1 MRIALFVLV
10 LLLLQAFTF
19 GLGRSLQWLFA
30 PYIGARGR
38 RWLMGAAFF
47 ITNALIAGLLLQLGH
62 AVFRWMAFWMVLLL
76 FVMYAAL
83 ATFVLYLLLC
93 RFMAQKPMSRS
104 LRLFAPLFVVGLLG
118 VAVYNAYTPVVHHAD
133 ITINKPLEKPLRIG
147 MASDTHLGV
156 LFGARQLDKLADIM
170 NREKV
175 DIILLPG
182 DLMDDNVDAYR
193 AENMQPHLEKLR
205 APLGVYATLGNHDL
219 FGHEREIYEEL
230 TKAGIKVLANESTV
244 VDGRLLVV
252 GRNDDLDRA
261 RPSTETLL
269 SNQNTALP
277 VLLMD
282 HRPTDIEVHSKLPID
297 VQVSG
302 HVHNGQVAPANLIV
316 RFLNRLHYG
325 YERIGNGHFF
335 VTSGYGFWGV
345 PLRLGSQSEVWIIH
359 VKGSQTHQH

>member
-1 MRIALFVLV
+1 MMRIILFILV
-10 LLLLQAFTF
+10 LLLLQLFTF

-30 PYIGARGR
+30 PYVGKRGR
-38 RWLMGAAFF
+38 RRLMGAAFF

-62 AVFRWMAFWMVLLL
+62 ALFRWMAFWMVLLL

-83 ATFVLYLLLC
+83 ATFVLYLLLR
-93 RFMAQKPMSRS
+93 RFMEQKPMSRS
-104 LRLFAPLFVVGLLG
+104 LRLFAPLFVVGLL
-118 VAVYNAYTPVVHHAD
+118 AFAAYNAYTPVVRYAD
-133 ITINKPLEKPLRIG
+133 ITIDKPLSKPLCIG
-147 MASDTHLGV
+147 MAADTHLGV
-156 LFGARQLDKLADIM
+156 LFGAKQIDKLVAVM
-170 NREKV
+170 NREQV
-175 DIILLPG
+175 DMILLPG

-193 AENMQPHLEKLR
+193 AENMRPHLEKLR

-230 TKAGIKVLANESTV
+230 TQAGIRVLANESTV

-252 GRNDDLDRA
+252 GRNDDLDST

-269 SNQNTALP
+269 SSQNTALP

-282 HRPTDIEVHSKLPID
+282 HRPTDIEAHSKLPVDI
-297 VQVSG
+297 QVSG
-302 HVHNGQVAPANLIV
+302 HVHNGQIAPANLIV

-325 YERIGNGHFF
+325 YEHIGNGHFF

-345 PLRLGSQSEVWIIH
+345 PLRLGSQSEVWVIN
-359 VKGSQTHQH
+359 VKGKGG

>member
-1 MRIALFVLV
+1 MMRIILFILV
-10 LLLLQAFTF
+10 LLLLQLFTF

-30 PYIGARGR
+30 PYVGKRGR
-38 RWLMGAAFF
+38 RRLMGAAFF

-62 AVFRWMAFWMVLLL
+62 ALFRWMAFWMVLLL

-83 ATFVLYLLLC
+83 ATFVLYLLLR
-93 RFMAQKPMSRS
+93 RFMEQKPMSRS
-104 LRLFAPLFVVGLLG
+104 LRLFAPLFVAGLL
-118 VAVYNAYTPVVHHAD
+118 AFAAYNAYTPVVRYAD
-133 ITINKPLEKPLRIG
+133 ITIDKPLSKPLRIG
-147 MASDTHLGV
+147 MAADTHLGV
-156 LFGARQLDKLADIM
+156 LFGAKQIDKLVAVM
-170 NREKV
+170 NREQV
-175 DIILLPG
+175 DMILLPG

-230 TKAGIKVLANESTV
+230 TRAGIRVLANESTV

-252 GRNDDLDRA
+252 GRNDDLDRT

-282 HRPTDIEVHSKLPID
+282 HRPTDIEAHSKLPVDI
-297 VQVSG
+297 QVSG
-302 HVHNGQVAPANLIV
+302 HVHNGQIAPANLIV

-325 YERIGNGHFF
+325 YEHIGNGHFF

-345 PLRLGSQSEVWIIH
+345 PLRLGSQSEVWVIN
-359 VKGSQTHQH
+359 VKGKGG

>member
-1 MRIALFVLV
+1 MMRIVLFILV
-10 LLLLQAFTF
+10 LLLLQLFTF

-30 PYIGARGR
+30 PYVGKRGR
-38 RWLMGAAFF
+38 RRLMGAAFF

-62 AVFRWMAFWMVLLL
+62 ALFRWMAFWMVLLL

-83 ATFVLYLLLC
+83 ATFVLYLLLR
-93 RFMAQKPMSRS
+93 RFMEQKPMSRS
-104 LRLFAPLFVVGLLG
+104 LRLFAPLFVAGLL
-118 VAVYNAYTPVVHHAD
+118 AFAAYNAYTPVVRYAD
-133 ITINKPLEKPLRIG
+133 ITIDKPLSKPLRIG
-147 MASDTHLGV
+147 MAADTHLGV
-156 LFGARQLDKLADIM
+156 LFGAKQIDKLVAVM
-170 NREKV
+170 NREQV
-175 DIILLPG
+175 DMILLPG

-193 AENMQPHLEKLR
+193 AENMRPHLEKLR

-230 TKAGIKVLANESTV
+230 TRAGIRVLANESTV

-252 GRNDDLDRA
+252 GRNDDLDST

-282 HRPTDIEVHSKLPID
+282 HRPTDIEAHSKLPVDI
-297 VQVSG
+297 QVSG
-302 HVHNGQVAPANLIV
+302 HVHNGQIAPANLIV

-325 YERIGNGHFF
+325 YEHIGNGHFF

-345 PLRLGSQSEVWIIH
+345 PLRLGSQSEVWVIN
-359 VKGSQTHQH
+359 VKGKG

>member
-1 MRIALFVLV
+1 MRIILFILV
-10 LLLLQAFTF
+10 LLLLQLFTF

-30 PYIGARGR
+30 PYVGKRGR
-38 RWLMGAAFF
+38 RRLMAAAFF

-62 AVFRWMAFWMVLLL
+62 ALFRWMAFWMVLLL

-83 ATFVLYLLLC
+83 ATFVLYLLLR
-93 RFMAQKPMSRS
+93 RFMEQKPMSRS
-104 LRLFAPLFVVGLLG
+104 LRLFAPLFVAGLL
-118 VAVYNAYTPVVHHAD
+118 AFAAYNAYTPVVRYAD
-133 ITINKPLEKPLRIG
+133 ITIDKPLSKPLRIG
-147 MASDTHLGV
+147 MAADTHLGA
-156 LFGARQLDKLADIM
+156 LFGAKQIDKLVAVM
-170 NREKV
+170 NREQV
-175 DIILLPG
+175 DMILLPG

-193 AENMQPHLEKLR
+193 AENMRPHLEKLR

-230 TKAGIKVLANESTV
+230 TQAGIRVLANESTV
-244 VDGRLLVV
+244 VDSRLLVV
-252 GRNDDLDRA
+252 GRNDDLDST

-282 HRPTDIEVHSKLPID
+282 HRPTDIEAHSKLPVDI
-297 VQVSG
+297 QVSG
-302 HVHNGQVAPANLIV
+302 HVHNGQIAPANLIV

-325 YERIGNGHFF
+325 YEHIGNGHFF

-345 PLRLGSQSEVWIIH
+345 PLRLGSRSEVWVIN
-359 VKGSQTHQH
+359 VKGKG

>member
-1 MRIALFVLV
+1 MMRIILFILV
-10 LLLLQAFTF
+10 LLLLQLFTF

-30 PYIGARGR
+30 PYVGKRGR
-38 RWLMGAAFF
+38 RRLMGAAFF

-62 AVFRWMAFWMVLLL
+62 ALFRWMAFWMVLLL

-83 ATFVLYLLLC
+83 VTFILYLLLR
-93 RFMAQKPMSRS
+93 RFMEQKPMSRS
-104 LRLFAPLFVVGLLG
+104 LRLFAPLFVAGLL
-118 VAVYNAYTPVVHHAD
+118 AFAAYNAYTPVVRYAD
-133 ITINKPLEKPLRIG
+133 ITIDKPLSKPLRIG
-147 MASDTHLGV
+147 MAADTHLGV
-156 LFGARQLDKLADIM
+156 LFGAKQIDKLVAVM
-170 NREKV
+170 NREQV
-175 DIILLPG
+175 DMILLPG

-193 AENMQPHLEKLR
+193 AENMRPHLEKLR

-219 FGHEREIYEEL
+219 FGHEREIYKEL
-230 TKAGIKVLANESTV
+230 TQAGIRVLANESTV

-252 GRNDDLDRA
+252 GRNDDLDRT

-282 HRPTDIEVHSKLPID
+282 HRPTDIEAHSKLPVDI
-297 VQVSG
+297 QVSG
-302 HVHNGQVAPANLIV
+302 HVHNGQIAPANLIV

-325 YERIGNGHFF
+325 YEHIGNGHFF

-345 PLRLGSQSEVWIIH
+345 PLRLGSQSEVWVIN
-359 VKGSQTHQH
+359 VKGKGS

>member
-1 MRIALFVLV
+1 MRIILFILV
-10 LLLLQAFTF
+10 LLLLQLFTF

-30 PYIGARGR
+30 PYVGKRGR
-38 RWLMGAAFF
+38 RRLMGAAFF

-62 AVFRWMAFWMVLLL
+62 ALFRWMAFWMVLLL

-83 ATFVLYLLLC
+83 ATFVLYLLLR
-93 RFMAQKPMSRS
+93 RFMEQKPMSRS
-104 LRLFAPLFVVGLLG
+104 LRLFAPLFVAGLL
-118 VAVYNAYTPVVHHAD
+118 AFAAYNAYTPVVRYAD
-133 ITINKPLEKPLRIG
+133 ITIDKPLSKPLRIG
-147 MASDTHLGV
+147 MAADTHLGV
-156 LFGARQLDKLADIM
+156 LFGAKQIDKLVAAM
-170 NREKV
+170 NREQV
-175 DIILLPG
+175 DMILLPG

-193 AENMQPHLEKLR
+193 AENMRPHLEKLR

-230 TKAGIKVLANESTV
+230 TQAGIRVLANESTV
-244 VDGRLLVV
+244 VDSRLLVV
-252 GRNDDLDRA
+252 GRNDDLDRT

-282 HRPTDIEVHSKLPID
+282 HRPTDIEAHSKLPID
-297 VQVSG
+297 IQVSG
-302 HVHNGQVAPANLIV
+302 HVHNGQIAPANLIV

-325 YERIGNGHFF
+325 YEHIGNGHFF

-345 PLRLGSQSEVWIIH
+345 PLRLGSQSEVWVIN
-359 VKGSQTHQH
+359 VKGKGS

>member
-1 MRIALFVLV
+1 MRIILFILV
-10 LLLLQAFTF
+10 LLLLQLFTF

-30 PYIGARGR
+30 PYVGKRGR
-38 RWLMGAAFF
+38 RRLMGAAFF

-62 AVFRWMAFWMVLLL
+62 ALFRWMAFWMVLLL

-83 ATFVLYLLLC
+83 ATFMLYLLLR
-93 RFMAQKPMSRS
+93 RFMEQKPMSRS
-104 LRLFAPLFVVGLLG
+104 LRLFAPLFVVGLL
-118 VAVYNAYTPVVHHAD
+118 AFAAYNAYTPVVRYAD
-133 ITINKPLEKPLRIG
+133 ITIDKPLSKPLRIG
-147 MASDTHLGV
+147 MAADTHLGV
-156 LFGARQLDKLADIM
+156 LFGAKQIDKLVAVM
-170 NREKV
+170 NREQV
-175 DIILLPG
+175 DMILLPG

-193 AENMQPHLEKLR
+193 AENMRPHLEKLR

-230 TKAGIKVLANESTV
+230 TQAGIRVLANESTV
-244 VDGRLLVV
+244 VDSRLLVV
-252 GRNDDLDRA
+252 GRNDDLDRT

-282 HRPTDIEVHSKLPID
+282 HRPTDIEAHSKLPID
-297 VQVSG
+297 IQVSG
-302 HVHNGQVAPANLIV
+302 HVHNGQIAPANLIV

-325 YERIGNGHFF
+325 YEHIGNGHFF

-345 PLRLGSQSEVWIIH
+345 PLRLGSQSEVWVIN
-359 VKGSQTHQH
+359 VKGKG